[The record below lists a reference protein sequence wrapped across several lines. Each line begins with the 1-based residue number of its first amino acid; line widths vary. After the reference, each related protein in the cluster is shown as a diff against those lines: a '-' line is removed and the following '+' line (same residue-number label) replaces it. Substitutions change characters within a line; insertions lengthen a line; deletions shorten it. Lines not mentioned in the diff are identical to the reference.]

1 MENEKFKIKE
11 RDMLK
16 KIPIITLSVQ
26 QCEQNHI
33 RKVISKNKLDNLSE
47 KENYILEIWTGC
59 SYDKSCPT
67 FGGLSIPEFYW
78 KLVKCGSQYEAFK
91 IPNSIPEFEDFS
103 YPPPL
108 VDHKIA
114 RERCLNTYKMV
125 LSNPQ

>member
-47 KENYILEIWTGC
+47 KEKDISRSDRALW
-59 SYDKSCPT
+59 
-67 FGGLSIPEFYW
+67 
-78 KLVKCGSQYEAFK
+78 
-91 IPNSIPEFEDFS
+91 
-103 YPPPL
+103 
-108 VDHKIA
+108 
-114 RERCLNTYKMV
+114 LN
-125 LSNPQ
+125 

>member
-47 KENYILEIWTGC
+47 KEKDILF
-59 SYDKSCPT
+59 S
-67 FGGLSIPEFYW
+67 LSLL
-78 KLVKCGSQYEAFK
+78 KL
-91 IPNSIPEFEDFS
+91 
-103 YPPPL
+103 
-108 VDHKIA
+108 HKK
-114 RERCLNTYKMV
+114 RK
-125 LSNPQ
+125 

>member
-47 KENYILEIWTGC
+47 KEKDILF
-59 SYDKSCPT
+59 S
-67 FGGLSIPEFYW
+67 LSLL
-78 KLVKCGSQYEAFK
+78 KL
-91 IPNSIPEFEDFS
+91 
-103 YPPPL
+103 
-108 VDHKIA
+108 HKN
-114 RERCLNTYKMV
+114 RK
-125 LSNPQ
+125 